1 MSENPVPISVVQIQI
16 NFKIIPFGHA
26 SIEVKYHGAE
36 KDVEEKEFPVYSV
49 PKTTNPQLIRITF
62 DEYKVPKTTGGFL

>member
-1 MSENPVPISVVQIQI
+1 MSENNVPVGIIQI

-26 SIEVKYHGAE
+26 SIEVKYHVAE
-36 KDVEEKEFPVYSV
+36 VEEKEFPVYYV
-49 PKTTNPQLIRITF
+49 PETTNSRLIRITF